1 MGCVKER
8 EGNVVESEQE
18 TGAEDRRRDLKKIN
32 KIKKTSTPQE
42 YQPPVPTKAP
52 LVYARACW

>member
-1 MGCVKER
+1 MGCGK
-8 EGNVVESEQE
+8 ESEQE
-18 TGAEDRRRDLKKIN
+18 TGAEDRRRDLKI
-32 KIKKTSTPQE
+32 KIKSTPQE